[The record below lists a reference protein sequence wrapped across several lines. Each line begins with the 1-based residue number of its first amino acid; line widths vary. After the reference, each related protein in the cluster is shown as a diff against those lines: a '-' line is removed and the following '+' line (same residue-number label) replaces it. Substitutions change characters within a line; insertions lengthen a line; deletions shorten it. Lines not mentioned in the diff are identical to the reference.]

1 MRIQNTI
8 FLVKNPTKI
17 EIEGYNNVVISES
30 DLEKKIEFL
39 KEPNKK
45 RISFGK
51 FSENHSN
58 MQMFYSMITAR

>member
-45 RISFGK
+45 G
-51 FSENHSN
+51 
-58 MQMFYSMITAR
+58 